1 MFGHR
6 GTLIEW
12 SSPVKFQPSNGAA
25 NPSGC
30 NRVLLETCGAI
41 RAMLKTF
48 ANGLTIPLKNSEQ
61 PGRLA
66 AKGPAS
72 DGAEINLVNLLDCV

>member
-48 ANGLTIPLKNSEQ
+48 ANGLTIPLKNSAFIGQFNRLLRPNAHEAADSGTKEQ
-61 PGRLA
+61 G
-66 AKGPAS
+66 
-72 DGAEINLVNLLDCV
+72 